1 MSDDFAD
8 FVTDGSDTKPNNIES
23 VLYLFFDKGI
33 DYNTFIELPIPYIL
47 SILKSH
53 VYIKKEEER
62 AMKKNK

>member
-33 DYNTFIELPIPYIL
+33 NYNTY
-47 SILKSH
+47 
-53 VYIKKEEER
+53 
-62 AMKKNK
+62 N